1 MRKIFIFTMMTLA
14 FAGSV
19 FISCS
24 SDNNDSPKTATVQSD
39 TIKNIYAEKSYV
51 KFNFAQKDT
60 VPSSSNDWDIAFNS
74 TTIIVNGGS
83 ATAPFARTG
92 NGGLYK
98 TTGLLSD
105 IASVDVT
112 KFAFDTDGA
121 LALTTG
127 SGNGWYT
134 YDMTAHTILPTA
146 GVVLVIRTHD
156 GKYAKMVIDSYYK
169 DAPTTV
175 TDVYSYGYYTFHYV
189 YQPNEGVTIFE
200 N

>member
-1 MRKIFIFTMMTLA
+1 MKKNFIFTMMTLA
-14 FAGSV
+14 FAGSF

-24 SDNNDSPKTATVQSD
+24 SDNNDSPTLATVQSD
-39 TIKNIYAEKSYV
+39 TIKNIYSEKGYV
-51 KFNFAQKDT
+51 RFNFAEKDT
-60 VPSSSNDWDIAFNS
+60 VPASSDDWDIAFNS
-74 TTIIVNGGS
+74 TKIIVNGGS
-83 ATAPFARTG
+83 STTPFARTG

-105 IASVDVT
+105 IASVDTT
-112 KFAFDTDGA
+112 KFAVDTDNA

-127 SGNGWYT
+127 SGNGWYN
-134 YDMTAHTILPTA
+134 YDMTTHTISPIA

-175 TDVYSYGYYTFHYV
+175 TDIYSYGYYTFHYV
-189 YQPNEGVTIFE
+189 YQPNKGVTTFK